1 MKNNKH
7 IIIALL
13 TGIALSFTLSSCQ
26 KGFDAKTYAPTKPP
40 PNFGGFNNSK
50 DIEPESRVAYWPF
63 NDSLTDS
70 ISQATGVASGTS
82 FTTGIS
88 GKGLQGAANSYALCD
103 TPPALA
109 KLTSLTVSLWVNT
122 PPPSTGTIG
131 LFSLA
136 NTATFWGNIE
146 IFFENGSDNING
158 RVRVHLSQ
166 DGNDYTYSV
175 DGVAGLF
182 NSWANL
188 TVSYDET
195 SGQCSLYVNGAPV
208 NNGKAGN
215 LTGPLAFTNVGKVV
229 FGTSQFMTNP
239 SQTSAT
245 TAQGWASYL
254 TGKLDQVRIYD
265 KVLSSGEVSAL
276 YNLDKLGR

>member
-1 MKNNKH
+1 MKTNKH

-13 TGIALSFTLSSCQ
+13 TGIALSLTLSSCQ

-40 PNFGGFNNSK
+40 PNFGGFNSSTE
-50 DIEPESRVAYWPF
+50 IEPGSRVAYWPF

-70 ISQATGVASGTS
+70 LSQATGVASGTS
-82 FTTGIS
+82 FTTGIA

-103 TPPALA
+103 APPALS
-109 KLTSLTVSLWVNT
+109 KLTSLTISLWVNT

-136 NTATFWGNIE
+136 NTKNFWGNIE
-146 IFFENGSDNING
+146 IFFENGSDNTNG

-166 DGNDYTYSV
+166 SDKDYTYSV

-182 NSWANL
+182 NAWTNL

-195 SGQCSLYVNGAPV
+195 SGQCSLYVNGTSV
-208 NNGKAGN
+208 NTGTADK

-245 TAQGWASYL
+245 GAQSWASYL

-265 KVLSSGEVSAL
+265 KVLSTGEVSAL
-276 YNLDKLGR
+276 YNLDKVGR